1 MQLEDNSRYLAAGVS
16 RREAWSW
23 AMFDFANSGYTTV
36 VITAIFN
43 AYFVAVVTNNQ
54 EWGTFAWTAALAVSY
69 ALIMLAGPALGAYA
83 DAYAAKKRLLFL
95 TTIGCVVFTAMLSF
109 VGPGDLWLAVALI
122 ILTNFFFG
130 CGENLIAAFLP
141 ELAKSKALGKVSGWG
156 WSLGYIGGL
165 VSLGCSLA
173 YVTWAQEQGKQAD
186 QFVPVTMLI
195 TAVLFAVSSIPT
207 FLYLK
212 ERALPQQHLAGRS
225 VVREAFAR
233 LGDTINHIRDYRDL
247 GRFLACLV
255 FYQAGIQ
262 TVITLAAIYAQQV
275 MGFDTADTMLLVLV
289 VNITAAAGA
298 FAFGNM
304 QDRLGHIRTIALTLA
319 GWIIMV
325 LVAWMADTRAMFW
338 LAANIAG
345 LCLGASQS
353 AGRALVGYLSPGA
366 RRAEFFGLWGLA
378 VKLSSILGP
387 VTYGLVS
394 WISRGDHRL
403 AMLITGIYFI
413 IGLIILISIDIQRGR
428 LAALRG
434 EAIREIGE
442 S

>member
-1 MQLEDNSRYLAAGVS
+1 MHLEDKSQYLAAGVN

-54 EWGTFAWTAALAVSY
+54 EWGTFAWTGALAVSY
-69 ALIMLAGPALGAYA
+69 ALIMLAGPTLGAYA
-83 DAYAAKKRLLFL
+83 DAYAAKKRLLLL
-95 TTIGCVVFTAMLSF
+95 TTIGCVVFTALLSV
-109 VGPGDLWLAVALI
+109 VGPGDLWLAVILI
-122 ILTNFFFG
+122 ILSNFFFG

-156 WSLGYIGGL
+156 WSFGYIGGL
-165 VSLGCSLA
+165 ISLGCSLA
-173 YVTWAQEQGKQAD
+173 YVTWAQGQGKQAD

-212 ERALPQQHLAGRS
+212 ERALPQQHLAGAS

-233 LGDTINHIRDYRDL
+233 LGITLNHVRDYRDL

-275 MGFDTADTMLLVLV
+275 MGFNTGDTMLLVLV

-298 FAFGNM
+298 FAFGSV
-304 QDRLGHIRTIALTLA
+304 QDRLGHIRTIALTLV
-319 GWIIMV
+319 GWMIMI
-325 LVAWMADTRAMFW
+325 LVAWMADTRATFW

-353 AGRALVGYLSPGA
+353 AGRALVGYLSPDS
-366 RRAEFFGLWGLA
+366 RRAEFFGLWGFA
-378 VKLSSILGP
+378 GKLSSIFGP
-387 VTYGLVS
+387 LTYGFVS

-413 IGLIILISIDIQRGR
+413 IGLIILIGIDVERGR
-428 LAALRG
+428 RAALHV
-434 EAIREIGE
+434 EAIPEIAE